1 MPAATDSVGQVPRSL
16 QCAVLAVVATLVAG
30 MGPVALAP
38 SPVVAAPVDVHPE
51 WGSTSAHGATI
62 KKGCR
67 GYAYGYTL
75 TPPDGDW
82 ALETF
87 LIGPGGNALSSGA
100 MAIGMDPTT
109 GYDKFRVCRPSTR
122 PGVFKIRAL
131 LSVQDSSGKDYVSG
145 WLPVTKFRLRARH

>member
-1 MPAATDSVGQVPRSL
+1 VPRSL
-16 QCAVLAVVATLVAG
+16 KSALLAVVATLIAS

-38 SPVVAAPVDVHPE
+38 SPVLAAAADVHPE
-51 WGSTSAHGATI
+51 WGSTSAHGAKI

-87 LIGPGGNALSSGA
+87 LIGPHGKQYGSGYFQTVS
-100 MAIGMDPTT
+100 DPLT
-109 GYDKFRVCRPSTR
+109 GTGAWRLCLRSTR
-122 PGVFKIRAL
+122 GGRYTIRAL
-131 LSVQDSSGKDYVSG
+131 LSVQNGADYYAG
-145 WLPVTKFRLRARH
+145 WLPDTTFRLRKPRR